1 MGYVIGVDIGGT
13 FTDCTVLTPDGQVVI
28 GKASSTPPNFENGFV
43 DATGSA
49 ARRMGMDLTDL
60 IAAADG
66 IYHGCTVGTNALVQN
81 RVARVGLLT
90 TRGHGDTTYMMQAG
104 RRLINMPA
112 DVIAHVAAHTKP
124 APLVPKH
131 LVVEVPERVTFD
143 GNALVPLTEE
153 SARAA
158 VAELLNTNVE
168 AIAISLLWS
177 VSNSEH
183 EELLERVV
191 RELAPDVY
199 VSRSSAVAPR
209 VGEYERTV
217 TTIINAAIG
226 PVMASYVSALASKL
240 ENTGFPKAVQIMTCA
255 GGLIDPQQAIDR
267 PVLTIGSGP
276 VAGLIGAQSLASAMT
291 EGSAGFSR
299 NVLTTDMGGT
309 TYDVGVIR
317 DGEPLRRGTSWHGQF
332 EYFAPTLDVRSVG
345 SGGGSLIA
353 YEPGRQTLAV
363 GPESAGAIPGPVC
376 YGRGGTQPTVSDA
389 DLILGYLNPAF
400 FLDGEMGLD
409 FVAARQ
415 ALARVGE
422 PLGFDADQTA
432 AAAIRIVDNQMADAI
447 RLASIGKGYDPRE
460 LNMYAYGGAGPLHAC
475 AVARELDIRTVVV
488 PLSDLASG
496 WSSFGVASSDAVV
509 VESLGRS
516 MAEPF
521 DPDAIQTVFSELE
534 RKAANQLISQGIDAS
549 AVLIERYADMKYQL
563 QVNELEV
570 HVPSGRMD
578 AERVL
583 MLIKQFETDYDRL
596 YGEGTGYAAAGFAIS
611 GLTVRASAPVSNFSL
626 KELSDKSKTAGA
638 DDEPVAQRDILF
650 YGNEGVRVNANIY
663 RGTTLSTGSAV
674 DGPAVIEYPDT
685 TVVLHPGDTAS
696 VDDLGNLIITVA
708 SRDRDLTHEGL

>member
-13 FTDCTVLTPDGQVVI
+13 FTDCTVLTPEGQVVI
-28 GKASSTPPNFENGFV
+28 GKASSSPPNFEDGFI
-43 DATGSA
+43 DSIASA
-49 ARRMGMDLTDL
+49 ARRMGVGLADL
-60 IAAADG
+60 IASSDG

-81 RVARVGLLT
+81 RVARVGLLAT
-90 TRGHGDTTYMMQAG
+90 KGHGDTTYMMQAG

-124 APLVPKH
+124 DPLVPKQF
-131 LVVEVPERVTFD
+131 VVEVPERVTFD
-143 GNALVPLTEE
+143 GHPLVALTEE

-158 VAELLNTNVE
+158 VSELLDRGVE

-177 VSNSEH
+177 VANSEH
-183 EELLERVV
+183 EEMLEQAV
-191 RELAPDVY
+191 RDLAPDMY

-209 VGEYERTV
+209 VGEYERTI

-226 PVMASYVSALASKL
+226 PVMASYVSALTSKL
-240 ENTGFPKAVQIMTCA
+240 KAAGFPKTVQIMTCA

-276 VAGLIGAQSLASAMT
+276 VAGLIGAQSLAGAMT

-317 DGEPLRRGTSWHGQF
+317 DGQPLRRGTSWHGQF

-353 YEPGRQTLAV
+353 YDPARQTLSV
-363 GPESAGAIPGPVC
+363 GPDSAGALPGPVC
-376 YGRGGTQPTVSDA
+376 YGRGGTEPTVSDA
-389 DLILGYLNPAF
+389 NLILGYLNPDF

-409 FVAARQ
+409 VEGART

-422 PLGFDADQTA
+422 PLDFDADATA

-447 RLASIGKGYDPRE
+447 RLASIGQGYDPRE
-460 LNMYAYGGAGPLHAC
+460 LTMYAYGGAGPLHAC

-496 WSSFGVASSDAVV
+496 WSSFGVASSDAVI

-521 DPDAIQTVFSELE
+521 DPDAIQRIFDGLE
-534 RKAANQLISQGIDAS
+534 DKATQQLLSQGIDPAS
-549 AVLIERYADMKYQL
+549 IVIERFADMKYQL

-578 AERVL
+578 SERIS

-596 YGEGTGYAAAGFAIS
+596 YGEGTGYAGAGFAIS
-611 GLTVRASAPVSNFSL
+611 GLSVRASAKVSNFSL
-626 KELSDKSKTAGA
+626 KALSQHSESGPSAAEAVGR
-638 DDEPVAQRDILF
+638 RDVLF
-650 YGNEGVRVNANIY
+650 YGNEGVRASADIY
-663 RGTTLSTGSAV
+663 RGTALHTASEV
-674 DGPAVIEYPDT
+674 RGPAIIEYPDT
-685 TVVLHPGDTAS
+685 TVVLHPGDAAS
-696 VDDLGNLIITVA
+696 VDDLGNLIINVA
-708 SRDRDLTHEGL
+708 SHHRDLTHEGL

>member
-13 FTDCTVLTPDGQVVI
+13 FTDCTVLTPEGQVVI
-28 GKASSTPPNFENGFV
+28 GKASSSPPNFETGFV
-43 DATGSA
+43 DAIGSA
-49 ARRMGMDLTDL
+49 ARRMGMQLADL
-60 IAAADG
+60 IGSADG

-90 TRGHGDTTYMMQAG
+90 TKGHSDTTHMMQAG

-124 APLVPKH
+124 EPLVPKQR
-131 LVVEVPERVTFD
+131 VVEVAERVTFD
-143 GNALVPLTEE
+143 GDALVPLTEE

-158 VAELLNTNVE
+158 VTDLLEREVE

-177 VSNSEH
+177 VANPEH

-191 RELAPDVY
+191 RELAPAMY

-226 PVMASYVSALASKL
+226 PVMASYVSALSNKL
-240 ENTGFPKAVQIMTCA
+240 KDVGYPRAVQIMTCA
-255 GGLIDPQQAIDR
+255 GGLIDPQQAIER

-276 VAGLIGAQSLASAMT
+276 VAGLIGAQSLAGAIT

-353 YEPGRQTLAV
+353 YDPGRGTLSV
-363 GPESAGAIPGPVC
+363 GPDSAGALPGPVC

-389 DLILGYLNPAF
+389 DLILGYLNPSF

-409 FVAARQ
+409 VQGARQ
-415 ALARVGE
+415 ALAKVGE
-422 PLGFDADQTA
+422 PLDFDADRTA

-447 RLASIGKGYDPRE
+447 RLASIGQGYDPRE
-460 LNMYAYGGAGPLHAC
+460 LTMYAYGGAGPLHAC

-521 DPDAIQTVFSELE
+521 DPDAIDDVFTELE
-534 RKAANQLISQGIDAS
+534 EKATNQLVSQGIDANTI
-549 AVLIERYADMKYQL
+549 VIERFADMKYQL

-570 HVPSGRMD
+570 HVPTGRMD
-578 AERVL
+578 VERVS

-596 YGEGTGYAAAGFAIS
+596 YGEGTGYADAGFAIS
-611 GLTVRASAPVSNFSL
+611 GLRVRASAKVSNFSL
-626 KELSDKSKTAGA
+626 KALSHQSEKVAA
-638 DDEPVAQRDILF
+638 DAEPIGQREVLF
-650 YGNEGVRVNANIY
+650 YESEGVRTNANIY
-663 RGTTLSTGSAV
+663 RGSSLHTGSAV
-674 DGPAVIEYPDT
+674 RGPAIVEYPDT

-696 VDDLGNLIITVA
+696 VDDLGNLIINVA